1 MAWFCRFSK
10 LLKHSKN
17 IVFLKKNMIK
27 VWTLVVRCLVIK
39 KFDNKYHLAVICQD
53 RGDNYLP
60 WNAPTSIWIRVEI
73 EVVLDGGSR
82 SYWMVGKKS
91 LHTNRHLLIATPRDA
106 RKTAPQLSEKSLS
119 GYLVSWWWFFEKK
132 YVLCDG
138 KLKPYWRNQ

>member
-1 MAWFCRFSK
+1 MAWFFRFSK

-27 VWTLVVRCLVIK
+27 VWTSVVRCLVIK

-91 LHTNRHLLIATPRDA
+91 LHTNRHHRETHG
-106 RKTAPQLSEKSLS
+106 KQHLSYLEKSLS

>member
-1 MAWFCRFSK
+1 MAWFFRFSK

-27 VWTLVVRCLVIK
+27 VWTSVVRCLVIK

-60 WNAPTSIWIRVEI
+60 WNAPTSIEYALR
-73 EVVLDGGSR
+73 SR
-82 SYWMVGKKS
+82 SFWMVDRGRIGWSVRNLCTPTGICWSQHRETHGKQ
-91 LHTNRHLLIATPRDA
+91 HLSYL
-106 RKTAPQLSEKSLS
+106 EKSLS